1 MVEYQVTE
9 YKTDKC
15 IVRIRKPILT
25 DEERKLKEEH
35 IKTALVR
42 FAKERMKQNV

>member
-9 YKTDKC
+9 YRSEKC
-15 IVRIRKPILT
+15 IARIHKPILT
-25 DEERKLKEEH
+25 DEEQKTAEEN

-42 FAKERMKQNV
+42 FGRETERSKK